1 MSLRSGDGRL
11 NDEVRHIIES
21 TFDEVE
27 VDGLGKGRIS
37 ILKAARFASDLEF
50 GSQQPQT
57 KSLR

>member
-50 GSQQPQT
+50 GSQQP
-57 KSLR
+57 

>member
-1 MSLRSGDGRL
+1 VSLRSGDGRL

-27 VDGLGKGRIS
+27 VDGLEKGRIS

-50 GSQQPQT
+50 GNKQP
-57 KSLR
+57 